1 MYGIEELKRATG
13 YTDSQVRDRLG
24 LLSPILG
31 EDLHRGKRGKILVG
45 DKILATLR
53 RMAELESQGLSPR
66 EAQGRILEELG
77 NGHKDG
83 GSTFAQGRP
92 RSPDVA
98 ILREL
103 VEELRGGSS
112 LCALSGRL
120 RNCKDLLFLLLAA
133 RGGRDLS
140 HGASQHH
147 NSRAGQSLSRCYWPR
162 DHLPSPALWLHA
174 PSCARVSLRGCL
186 CVDWRCYCVLSV
198 YWWSLA
204 LLCHPTR
211 PQTSWDGS
219 LP

>member
-103 VEELRGGSS
+103 VEELR
-112 LCALSGRL
+112 
-120 RNCKDLLFLLLAA
+120 
-133 RGGRDLS
+133 RD
-140 HGASQHH
+140 
-147 NSRAGQSLSRCYWPR
+147 R
-162 DHLPSPALWLHA
+162 DH
-174 PSCARVSLRGCL
+174 
-186 CVDWRCYCVLSV
+186 WRELAMRLERQVEELQR
-198 YWWSLA
+198 LA
-204 LLCHPTR
+204 LPAPRR
-211 PQTSWDGS
+211 PWWAWLAPWRQRVKQ
-219 LP
+219 